1 MQRLPLAL
9 FSLALVLAAA
19 FALSCGVSSQNQAPL
34 QSQSQDPLQS
44 ITLSPATADAQ
55 DYPNGQVQFVATG
68 YYIDPSRTVSPLAAS
83 WGTCYQEASTNE
95 ISVTAGGLA
104 QCAPGAVGTYT
115 VWADDPPSN
124 VYCLA
129 ITACGGG
136 CFVAGT
142 AHLTCP

>member
-1 MQRLPLAL
+1 MARLRLTL
-9 FSLALVLAAA
+9 FSLALVLAAS
-19 FALSCGVSSQNQAPL
+19 FALSCGARSQN
-34 QSQSQDPLQS
+34 QDPLQS

-68 YYIDPSRTVSPLAAS
+68 NYIDPSHTVTPLSAT
-83 WGTCYQEASTNE
+83 WGTCYQNASTSE
-95 ISVTAGGLA
+95 VSVTAGGMA

-115 VWADDPPSN
+115 IWADDPPLSN
-124 VYCLA
+124 VACNA

-142 AHLTCP
+142 AQLTCP